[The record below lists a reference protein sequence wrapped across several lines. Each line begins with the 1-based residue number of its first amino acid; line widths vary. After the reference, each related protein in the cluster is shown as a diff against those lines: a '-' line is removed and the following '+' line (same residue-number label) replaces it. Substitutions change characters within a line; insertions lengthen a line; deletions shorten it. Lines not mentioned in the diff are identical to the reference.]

1 MRLRADIAECKT
13 GMLEGEELE
22 RMSRILTVE
31 DVKKLVEGARGGTA
45 DPMAILRGLFEGL
58 GESATLTG
66 DVLQQGLQ
74 ESGIPLPA
82 EAKTILGN
90 VQTVE
95 KSVDDLKLV
104 LTSELQPEVR
114 GVKLK
119 LGPAISGTIQKFPD
133 GVALVGISGVLV
145 NQFIWIDI
153 QRVQFKENAGKRSV
167 KVDTNFGGKE
177 FQLP

>member
-1 MRLRADIAECKT
+1 ML
-13 GMLEGEELE
+13 GMEGLE

-31 DVKKLVEGARGGTA
+31 DVKKMVEGARGAAT
-45 DPMAILRGLFEGL
+45 DPMAILRELFEGL
-58 GESATLTG
+58 GESATLPG
-66 DVLQQGLQ
+66 EVLQKGLL

-82 EAKTILGN
+82 EATAILGN
-90 VQTVE
+90 VQSVE
-95 KSVDDLKLV
+95 KNGDDVKLV
-104 LTSELQPEVR
+104 LNSELQPEVR

-119 LGPAISGTIQKFPD
+119 LGPTISGAIQKFPD
-133 GVALVGISGVLV
+133 GVALVGISGVSV

-153 QRVQFKENAGKRSV
+153 QRVQFKENAAKRSV